1 MSLGSTLVEGWC
13 YLVNSKSGVEND
25 KYWFALEESELVISQ
40 KKGGGGS
47 KIASI
52 EISGYDGFKRLVASD
67 EILLFKHID
76 DDVMDVRFS
85 PLNKSTLE
93 LWLSTIQHQVEPAC
107 KHRKMHLPPGVV
119 KVLGKMTARLDLCEL
134 HLTHIE
140 GMSREIKRDLV
151 QKTHSFERPSLLKSK
166 NSALASINNARDI
179 LHLDVDIEKNLTEQL
194 RKMEVAVKKAWERTY
209 SYTLSIGQ
217 SEVDQVIRDWSQIAE
232 RVETE
237 SRTCLL
243 AVEKKNIKNT
253 KALAD
258 LLHEGD
264 VNLDIDR
271 GVAEKSDVLNHI
283 KNTLESLVKGLVE
296 VHTYTKDISSIEAQ
310 EASLLN
316 SIESMKREDLVGV
329 EDEQKKREQILQGL
343 QKSTRL
349 IDSEIEQRKAE
360 ELEAFTNELGRR
372 MTLVAYGEMDNISIF
387 DDKNEEQ
394 FKTWYE
400 SVYNH
405 AYDTKALMSHAD
417 DSTDS
422 DESTSTSGSDSR
434 CDEGM
439 EEGET

>member
-1 MSLGSTLVEGWC
+1 M
-13 YLVNSKSGVEND
+13 
-25 KYWFALEESELVISQ
+25 
-40 KKGGGGS
+40 
-47 KIASI
+47 
-52 EISGYDGFKRLVASD
+52 
-67 EILLFKHID
+67 
-76 DDVMDVRFS
+76 
-85 PLNKSTLE
+85 
-93 LWLSTIQHQVEPAC
+93 
-107 KHRKMHLPPGVV
+107 
-119 KVLGKMTARLDLCEL
+119 
-134 HLTHIE
+134 
-140 GMSREIKRDLV
+140 
-151 QKTHSFERPSLLKSK
+151 
-166 NSALASINNARDI
+166 
-179 LHLDVDIEKNLTEQL
+179 HLDVDIEKNLTEQL

-422 DESTSTSGSDSR
+422 DESTSQAAL
-434 CDEGM
+434 
-439 EEGET
+439 

>member
-13 YLVNSKSGVEND
+13 YLVNPKSGVEND

-52 EISGYDGFKRLVASD
+52 EISGYNGFKRLAASD

-76 DDVMDVRFS
+76 DDVMDVQFS

-93 LWLSTIQHQVEPAC
+93 LWLSTIQHQVEPAV
-107 KHRKMHLPPGVV
+107 KHRKMHLPPSVV
-119 KVLGKMTARLDLCEL
+119 KILGKMTARLDLCEL

-151 QKTHSFERPSLLKSK
+151 QKTRSFERPSLLKSK
-166 NSALASINNARDI
+166 NTALASINNARDI

-194 RKMEVAVKKAWERTY
+194 QKMEVAVKKAWERTY
-209 SYTLSIGQ
+209 SYTLSIGE
-217 SEVDQVIRDWSQIAE
+217 SEVDQVIRDWAQIAE
-232 RVETE
+232 RVENE
-237 SRTCLL
+237 SKTCLL
-243 AVEKKNIKNT
+243 AVEKKNIENA

-258 LLHEGD
+258 ILHEGD
-264 VNLDIDR
+264 INLDINR
-271 GVAEKSDVLNHI
+271 GVTEKSDILSQI

-316 SIESMKREDLVGV
+316 SIESMEKEDLVGM
-329 EDEQKKREQILQGL
+329 EDEQKKREQLLKDL
-343 QKSTRL
+343 QKSAGL

-372 MTLVAYGEMDNISIF
+372 MTLVAYGQMDNMSIF
-387 DDKNEEQ
+387 DDTNEEQ

-405 AYDTKALMSHAD
+405 AYDTEALVSHAD

-422 DESTSTSGSDSR
+422 DDSTSDSGSDSL
-434 CDEGM
+434 ES
-439 EEGET
+439 